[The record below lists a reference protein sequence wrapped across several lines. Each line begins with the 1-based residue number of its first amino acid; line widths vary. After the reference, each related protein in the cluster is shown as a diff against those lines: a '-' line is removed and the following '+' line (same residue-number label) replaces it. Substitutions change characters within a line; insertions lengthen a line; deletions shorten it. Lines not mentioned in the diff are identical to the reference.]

1 MPKKKLMKPKLE
13 KMLLESAN
21 QALVIAKGESQGR
34 VTTCKIEDNKLPKK
48 PNYPA
53 N

>member
-13 KMLLESAN
+13 KRLLESAN
-21 QALVIAKGESQGR
+21 QAFAMAKGEMQDHI
-34 VTTCKIEDNKLPKK
+34 TTHKIEDNKLPAT

>member
-21 QALVIAKGESQGR
+21 QAFAIAKGEMKARIIIS
-34 VTTCKIEDNKLPKK
+34 VTKVLRDGQSKSRQ
-48 PNYPA
+48 Y
-53 N
+53 